1 MKRRTIVTL
10 ASVGLAAGL
19 LAQCR
24 AQRKAPAGGAAEGS
38 VDHEHVLQHGG
49 LERRYLVHLPPGYDP
64 AKPLPVVLSFHGG
77 GGNAD
82 TQRRQSHMNEV
93 ADRQRFIV
101 VYPNGTGG
109 IRGRLLTWN
118 ADTCCGSAAKDK
130 VDDVGFVARLL
141 DELPKQYAV
150 DLRRVYATGMSN
162 GAMLCYKLACELS
175 TRITAIAP
183 VSGAMNVA
191 GPDPKRPVPL
201 IHFHGTAD
209 QNAPFSGGL
218 GEHSI
223 AKVEHR
229 SVPETIAWWVKA
241 NRCAAQPVEEKKTDL
256 YTLTRYEPPRN
267 AAGAPVVLYAL
278 TGGGHA
284 WPGGENVT
292 PQWLT
297 GKLVAGVNASQVMW
311 NFFKPLALPEAPAP
325 AATPATEQAPG
336 VGQAG
341 P

>member
-1 MKRRTIVTL
+1 MKRRTVITL
-10 ASVGLAAGL
+10 AVLGLSAGL

-24 AQRKAPAGGAAEGS
+24 AQRNAPAASGRNM
-38 VDHEHVLQHGG
+38 DREHFLTHDG

-64 AKPLPVVLSFHGG
+64 AKPLPVVLNFHGG

-82 TQRRQSHMNEV
+82 TQRRQSRMNEV
-93 ADRQRFIV
+93 ADRNGFIV
-101 VYPNGTGG
+101 VYPDGTGG
-109 IRGRLLTWN
+109 IGGRLLTWN

-130 VDDVGFVARLL
+130 IDDVGFVSKLL

-150 DLRRVYATGMSN
+150 DSRRVYATGMSN

-175 TRITAIAP
+175 PRIAAIAP

-191 GPDPKRPVPL
+191 GPEPKRPVPV

-209 QNAPFSGGL
+209 QNAPFAGGM

-229 SVPETIAWWVKA
+229 SVPETIAWWVKT
-241 NRCAAQPVEEKKTDL
+241 NHCAERPAEEKKTDL
-256 YTLTRYEPPRN
+256 YTMTRYEPPQG
-267 AAGAPVVLYAL
+267 ATGAPVVLYAL
-278 TGGGHA
+278 TDGGHA

-297 GKLVAGVNASQVMW
+297 GKLIKGVDASQIMW
-311 NFFKPLALPEAPAP
+311 DFFKPLALPEVAAAPP
-325 AATPATEQAPG
+325 A
-336 VGQAG
+336 VK
-341 P
+341 